1 VHIGFHISI
10 AKGFDWTL
18 KEANRLG
25 CEVIQIFLK
34 NPRSWKRKTWTDSDR
49 EAVKKLLGAI
59 PVFAHLTYLPNLAK
73 IDENEQNMTG
83 LIHEVELC
91 VELGFTVM
99 VVHCGSHHDKIKGIK
114 VVAKAINHVTS
125 EYGID
130 VFIENSAGQG
140 NSLGSNLE
148 ELSMIYEGIKE
159 KEKVSLC
166 IDTAHLFA
174 AGYDIRALESWQR
187 IISDIQALFGYK
199 KIGFFHLNDSK
210 AGLASRIDRHWH
222 IGKGEIGSDVFKKIL
237 NDVRF
242 KNLMGVMETPKI
254 NKMDEENMKVMR
266 ALLSPLVPRPSS

>member
-10 AKGFDWTL
+10 ARGFDWTL

-25 CEVIQIFLK
+25 CEVIQIFLR
-34 NPRSWKRKTWTDSDR
+34 NPRSWKRKTWTDSDH
-49 EAVKKLLGAI
+49 EAFKKLFSAI

-91 VELGFTVM
+91 VELGLKTM
-99 VVHCGSHHDKIKGIK
+99 VVHCGSHHDKVKGIEM
-114 VVAKAINHVTS
+114 VSKAINYVTS

-130 VFIENSAGQG
+130 VLMENSAGQG
-140 NSLGSNLE
+140 NSLGSNFE
-148 ELSMIYEGIKE
+148 ELFMIYKGIEK

-174 AGYDIRALESWQR
+174 AGYDIRTFESWQR
-187 IISDIQALFGYK
+187 VITDTQALFGND

-210 AGLASRIDRHWH
+210 TELATRVDRHWH
-222 IGKGEIGSDVFKKIL
+222 IGKGKIGSDVFKVIL

-242 KNLMGVMETPKI
+242 KNLKGVMETPKI
-254 NKMDEENMKVMR
+254 NNMDEENMKVMR